1 MRLLLVLLSILVA
14 GGSVSAADLKLLT
27 AGAYKPA
34 ALELVAEFEKKTGHK
49 VTIDN
54 GTAGALQKRVA
65 GGEYFDVL
73 VIPPV
78 PMASLLGN
86 RVDESSAKE
95 LARAGIGVA
104 VKQGA
109 PVPDLSDVDGFKKAL
124 LAARAVAYIDP
135 ATGGSSGIYLAK
147 LFEKLGI
154 AEQIKAKAVLV
165 QGGLVA
171 DRIVDGKADI
181 ALQQSSELMGVPGV
195 QYVGPI
201 PLDVQHYTIYSGGV
215 SVASRNRA
223 AADAL
228 LLALADP
235 SNGPILKKK
244 GLASP

>member
-1 MRLLLVLLSILVA
+1 MRVLLVLLVA
-14 GGSVSAADLKLLT
+14 LAAGSASAADLKLLT
-27 AGAYKPA
+27 AGAYKSSA
-34 ALELVAEFEKKTGHK
+34 IEIVAEFEKKTGHK

-78 PMASLLGN
+78 AMAPLLVT

-95 LARAGIGVA
+95 LARAGVGMAI
-104 VKQGA
+104 KQGA
-109 PVPDLSDVDGFKKAL
+109 PVPDISEVDGFKKAL
-124 LAARAVAYIDP
+124 LAARSIAYIDP
-135 ATGGSSGIYLAK
+135 AAGGSSGIYLAQ
-147 LFEKLGI
+147 LFQQMGI
-154 AEQIKAKAVLV
+154 ADQLKPKSVLV

-195 QYVGPI
+195 QFVGPI
-201 PLDVQHYTIYSGGV
+201 PLMVQNYTIYSGGV
-215 SVASRNRA
+215 ALASRNRA

-228 LLALADP
+228 LLALANP
-235 SNGPILKKK
+235 ENGKILKSK
-244 GLASP
+244 GLDSP

>member
-1 MRLLLVLLSILVA
+1 MRVLLILLFALAA
-14 GGSVSAADLKLLT
+14 GSASAADLKLLT
-27 AGAYKPA
+27 AGAYKSSA
-34 ALELVAEFEKKTGHK
+34 MEIVADFEKKTGHK

-73 VIPPV
+73 VIPPI

-95 LARAGIGVA
+95 LARAGVGMAI
-104 VKQGA
+104 KQGA
-109 PVPDLSDVDGFKKAL
+109 PVPDISGVDGFKKAL
-124 LAARAVAYIDP
+124 LAARAIAYIDP
-135 ATGGSSGIYLAK
+135 AAGGSSGIYLAQ
-147 LFEKLGI
+147 LFQQMGI
-154 AEQIKAKAVLV
+154 ADQLKPKSVLV

-195 QYVGPI
+195 QFVGPI
-201 PLDVQHYTIYSGGV
+201 PLMVQNYTIYSGGV
-215 SVASRNRA
+215 SVASGNRA

-228 LLALADP
+228 LLALANP
-235 SNGPILKKK
+235 ENAKILKSK
-244 GLASP
+244 GLDSP